1 MFGIAMA
8 NRAFEYKAFI
18 KSTITKKLFTCLVTS
33 CRKYFLK
40 LLMFG
45 NKTTKMLLVAKM
57 TIKDM

>member
-1 MFGIAMA
+1 VA
-8 NRAFEYKAFI
+8 NRTFEYIAFI
-18 KSTITKKLFTCLVTS
+18 YELLSKVLLLKKLFTCLVTS